1 MARRSSR
8 THRRNCHWTERL
20 KQRLR
25 MKLLPDIEFD
35 EDICLLI
42 YRPRGL
48 LNEVSVNKII
58 NVVENLEARLKEPFN
73 RFFDT
78 LGHDEV
84 ELNFRYIIQI
94 SLHRVLTYLDRPP
107 VKSAILATDSTIV
120 HYCQL
125 HAIITEDSPINVRI
139 FEKREDAAKW
149 LGVPL
154 QRLGESPREPS
165 NQTAGDVLLTSD
177 EAST

>member
-1 MARRSSR
+1 MILPVDVEFHEDSR
-8 THRRNCHWTERL
+8 
-20 KQRLR
+20 
-25 MKLLPDIEFD
+25 
-35 EDICLLI
+35 LLI
-42 YRPRGL
+42 YRPHGA
-48 LNEVSVNKII
+48 LNEQSVNKIVSI
-58 NVVENLEARLKEPFN
+58 IEDLETKLQEPFN

-78 LGHDEV
+78 SGHDEV

-94 SLHRVLTYLDRPP
+94 SLHRVLSYLDRPP

-154 QRLGESPREPS
+154 QRLGESPRESS
-165 NQTAGDVLLTSD
+165 NQTASDVLLTSD

>member
-1 MARRSSR
+1 MTLS
-8 THRRNCHWTERL
+8 
-20 KQRLR
+20 
-25 MKLLPDIEFD
+25 PDVKFH
-35 EDICLLI
+35 EDIRLLI

-48 LNEVSVNKII
+48 LNEQSVNKILGI
-58 NVVENLEARLKEPFN
+58 VEDLEAKEQQPFN

-94 SLHRVLTYLDRPP
+94 SLHRVLSYLDRPP
-107 VKSAILATDSTIV
+107 VKSGILATASRFG

-149 LGVPL
+149 LGVPIE
-154 QRLGESPREPS
+154 RISPK
-165 NQTAGDVLLTSD
+165 TAAG
-177 EAST
+177 